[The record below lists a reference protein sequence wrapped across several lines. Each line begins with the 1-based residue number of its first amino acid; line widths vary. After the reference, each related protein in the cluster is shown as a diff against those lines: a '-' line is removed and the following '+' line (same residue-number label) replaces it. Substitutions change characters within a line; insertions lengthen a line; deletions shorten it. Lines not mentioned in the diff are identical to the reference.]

1 MQYLKENGDEGHWC
15 ENYGGITRKG
25 KQIQV
30 GNTQDMTPG
39 EEETFMS
46 YGLSWANASNTPFRL
61 FKSFVHE
68 GGIATPFIVHWPAA
82 MSSTTKSLDCIVE
95 SNKKRICHSSWI
107 LMDIVATC
115 CDLAGIRLDPDMVE
129 GESFMS
135 ILHGNDDTTRTKPI
149 FWEHQGN
156 RAVRFGKWKLVHR
169 RCENDDDDKCATHHF
184 WELYNMDID
193 RTELNNIASLNM
205 DVVKRMTKL
214 WTDWALRVGVK
225 PWPLIP
231 LPEGERDWSNVPWLW

>member
-25 KQIQV
+25 KQIKV
-30 GNTQDMTPG
+30 GNTQGMTPG
-39 EEETFMS
+39 EEDTFMS
-46 YGLSWANASNTPFRL
+46 YDLSWANASNTPFRL

-82 MSSTTKSLDCIVE
+82 MSSTTQSLDCIIE
-95 SNKKRICHSSWI
+95 SNKKRICHSPWI

-115 CDLAGIRLDPDMVE
+115 YDLAGIRSDPEMVE
-129 GESFMS
+129 GESFLS
-135 ILHGNDDTTRTKPI
+135 ILHGHCYNLTRTSPI
-149 FWEHQGN
+149 FWEHQSN
-156 RAVRFGKWKLVHR
+156 RAVRYGKWKLVQSR
-169 RCENDDDDKCATHHF
+169 EDDDDECDPQQGG
-184 WELYNMDID
+184 WELYNMEED
-193 RTELNNIASLNM
+193 RTELNDLAPLNK
-205 DVVKRMTKL
+205 DIVKEMAKL
-214 WTDWALRVGVK
+214 WTDWALKVGVK